1 MGSALRHSYTVLGGG
16 ANLSARLEGF
26 DAFITMTH
34 K

>member
-1 MGSALRHSYTVLGGG
+1 MGSALRHSYIVLGGG

-26 DAFITMTH
+26 NAFTMTH

>member
-1 MGSALRHSYTVLGGG
+1 MGSALRHSYAILGGG

-26 DAFITMTH
+26 NAFTMTH